1 MKYEDMPVIKVKHG
15 FEFADNCHILGQ
27 PKPCIQC
34 GALTR
39 AIDFYS
45 EGHICSTECQKEF
58 DDWCNEAFNR
68 MQETVE
74 I

>member
-1 MKYEDMPVIKVKHG
+1 MKYEDMPIIKDKYG
-15 FEFADNCHILGQ
+15 FEFADNCHIIGQ

-39 AIDFYS
+39 AVDVYS

-58 DDWCNEAFNR
+58 NDWCKETFYK
-68 MQETVE
+68 MQETE
-74 I
+74 KI